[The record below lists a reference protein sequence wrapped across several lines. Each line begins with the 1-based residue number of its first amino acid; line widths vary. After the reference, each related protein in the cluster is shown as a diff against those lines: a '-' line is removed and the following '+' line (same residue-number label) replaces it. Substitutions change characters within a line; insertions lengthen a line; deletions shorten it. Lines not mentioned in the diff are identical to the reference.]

1 MAVTLSGPVHVV
13 EAKLLLFRRVW
24 KANLLTSFFQPLF
37 YLLAM
42 GVGVGSLINENAGS
56 SDALGGVSY
65 LAFIA
70 PGLLATTGMVLASVE
85 SSWPVLG
92 GFKWD
97 RGYHAVSAT
106 PLDATDIVLGHL
118 TWIALRAIIACTA
131 VGAVMAILPETRSSG
146 LVLAIGFATVTAV
159 AVAMPTAAYA
169 ATREN
174 DGGFAAYQRFVITPL
189 LLFGG
194 AFFPVSQLPGWIRP
208 IAYATPL
215 WHGVELCRRATLHTL
230 TAGRAAAH
238 LAYLALWVSVGTI
251 AALRLF
257 RRRLA
262 S

>member
-1 MAVTLSGPVHVV
+1 MAFSLNGPVRVV
-13 EAKLLLFRRVW
+13 EGKLLLFRRVW

-42 GVGVGSLINENAGS
+42 GVGVGSLVNQNSGS
-56 SDALGGVSY
+56 DDLLGGVSY
-65 LAFIA
+65 VAFIA

-97 RGYHAVSAT
+97 RGYLAISAT
-106 PLDATDIVLGHL
+106 PLDAIDIVIGHL
-118 TWIALRAIIACTA
+118 GWIALRALIACTA
-131 VGAVMAILPETRSSG
+131 VASVMALIPDTRSSG
-146 LVLAIGFATVTAV
+146 LVPAVVFAVITAV
-159 AVAMPTAAYA
+159 SIAMPTAAYA
-169 ATREN
+169 ATRQN

-194 AFFPVSQLPGWIRP
+194 AFFPVSQLPSLVRMV
-208 IAYATPL
+208 AYVTPL
-215 WHGVELCRRATLHTL
+215 WHGVELCRGAALHTL
-230 TAGRAAAH
+230 SPGAAAGH
-238 LAYLALWVSVGTI
+238 LAYLALWIVVGTSV
-251 AALRLF
+251 ALRLF